1 MQIKSAQFIVS
12 NTEVEKCPSEKRPE
26 FAFIGR
32 SNVGKSSLINA
43 LCNQKK
49 LAKTSS
55 RPGKTQL
62 INHFLINEQWY
73 LVDLPGYGYAK
84 VSKVQKKKFQ
94 SYIESY
100 FRKRTQ
106 LLLTF
111 VLLDIRHPAQPIDLE
126 FIAWLGRHEIPF
138 YLVFTKADK
147 LSSNA
152 IDSNVVAYQ
161 KVLKKGWEEIPLC
174 FVTSATKKLGLKS
187 ITESIGDLLIDFA
200 AAK

>member
-94 SYIESY
+94 SYIQSY

-161 KVLKKGWEEIPLC
+161 KVLKKDWEEIPLC

>member
-126 FIAWLGRHEIPF
+126 FIAWLGRNEIPF

-147 LSSNA
+147 LSSNT

-161 KVLKKGWEEIPLC
+161 KVLKKDWEEIPLC
-174 FVTSATKKLGLKS
+174 FVTSAAKKLGLKS